1 MSRNVPLLIPSLPSF
16 RLDLGRITHFSNL
29 LRLQLRLQAND
40 LPSAVI
46 PFFGFIGV
54 CTSLYVYLPP
64 YRPIFLCTK
73 HTYILILYATY
84 AHH

>member
-54 CTSLYVYLPP
+54 CTSLYVYLPIPP
-64 YRPIFLCTK
+64 YIPMYKTHLYPYPLC
-73 HTYILILYATY
+73 HIY
-84 AHH
+84 AHY